1 MVSRKFFKLLNSDQN
16 FTLSSDFTQNCSKV
30 RSCQFRKLRMKWFHE
45 NFSRLDWKKQS
56 SDFANSNDFTNN
68 FVFLRKIIFFH
79 AIPLLLQELTDEFA
93 IKIPEDRTVAKQCVA
108 IEVLKRSKPKSRNGV
123 NASFTGVVTSNVK
136 HVQKMSNLQ
145 SVNNYERNET
155 KSTHL

>member
-45 NFSRLDWKKQS
+45 NFFKLEKTVQIL
-56 SDFANSNDFTNN
+56 ANSNNFTNN
-68 FVFLRKIIFFH
+68 LGFLRKLIFFH

-108 IEVLKRSKPKSRNGV
+108 IEVLKRSRPKSRSGV

>member
-1 MVSRKFFKLLNSDQN
+1 
-16 FTLSSDFTQNCSKV
+16 
-30 RSCQFRKLRMKWFHE
+30 MKWFHE
-45 NFSRLDWKKQS
+45 NFSKLEKTVLI
-56 SDFANSNDFTNN
+56 FANSNNFTNN
-68 FVFLRKIIFFH
+68 LGFLRKLIFFH

-108 IEVLKRSKPKSRNGV
+108 IEVLKRSRPKSRNGV

>member
-16 FTLSSDFTQNCSKV
+16 FTFSSDFTQNCSKV

-45 NFSRLDWKKQS
+45 NFFKLEKTVQIL
-56 SDFANSNDFTNN
+56 ANSNNFTNN
-68 FVFLRKIIFFH
+68 LGFLRKLIFFH
-79 AIPLLLQELTDEFA
+79 VIPLLLQELTDEFA
-93 IKIPEDRTVAKQCVA
+93 IKIPEDRTVAKRCVA
-108 IEVLKRSKPKSRNGV
+108 IEVLKRSRPKSRNGV

>member
-1 MVSRKFFKLLNSDQN
+1 MVSRKFFKLLKNSDQN
-16 FTLSSDFTQNCSKV
+16 FTFSSDFTQNFVKW
-30 RSCQFRKLRMKWFHE
+30 RSRQFRNWRMKWFHE
-45 NFSRLDWKKQS
+45 NFSWFGKTVQI
-56 SDFANSNDFTNN
+56 FANSSGFTNN
-68 FVFLRKIIFFH
+68 LGFLRKIIFFH

-93 IKIPEDRTVAKQCVA
+93 IKIPEDRTVAKRCVA
-108 IEVLKRSKPKSRNGV
+108 IEVLKRSRPKSRNGV

>member
-1 MVSRKFFKLLNSDQN
+1 MGDATRVKTTRSGRLRVRRKVAIVPTANDLVSLNDLP
-16 FTLSSDFTQNCSKV
+16 TIAMLMTPLDLS
-30 RSCQFRKLRMKWFHE
+30 
-45 NFSRLDWKKQS
+45 
-56 SDFANSNDFTNN
+56 
-68 FVFLRKIIFFH
+68 
-79 AIPLLLQELTDEFA
+79 ELTDEFA
-93 IKIPEDRTVAKQCVA
+93 IKIPEDRTVAKRCVA
-108 IEVLKRSKPKSRNGV
+108 IEVLKRSRPKSRNGV